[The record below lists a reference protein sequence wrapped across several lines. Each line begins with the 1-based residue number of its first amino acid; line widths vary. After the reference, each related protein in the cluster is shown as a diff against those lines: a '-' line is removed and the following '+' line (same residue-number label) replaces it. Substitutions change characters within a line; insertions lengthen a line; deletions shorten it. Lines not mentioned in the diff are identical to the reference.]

1 MTGGAPLPTES
12 LGITFI
18 AIVTD
23 TAGLDAIAGGQLM
36 DESGATFAAF
46 GAGANKGTYSAT
58 LDWVAMNTIHAA
70 EFGLEGGTRTFV
82 AKFFDNH
89 KNEATAQ
96 VEIKLA
102 CRSAK
107 TKGLLGACGGA
118 CIDVSRDANNCG
130 TCGNACA
137 DCVNS
142 TCVPPTFT
150 PDPVSPQF
158 VQSNCLS
165 PTGLAVGTTCA
176 NLCLARGGTSA
187 CTRTLLFAA
196 GDATCDDFSSDGT
209 CGSDMTKATGPLRC
223 RCSL

>member
-1 MTGGAPLPTES
+1 MRGSSPPTDGGDSPVADGGAPAEGATGTSNNGELSILSITPTSPTMTGGAPLPTES

-137 DCVNS
+137 DCVN
-142 TCVPPTFT
+142 
-150 PDPVSPQF
+150 
-158 VQSNCLS
+158 
-165 PTGLAVGTTCA
+165 
-176 NLCLARGGTSA
+176 
-187 CTRTLLFAA
+187 
-196 GDATCDDFSSDGT
+196 
-209 CGSDMTKATGPLRC
+209 
-223 RCSL
+223 